1 MIPEQHAYLEAG
13 QCFKMACAL
22 LLHDFVNEI
31 LWVQSWSL
39 LIYNQGNYL
48 SSMQLC
54 AQQQIENLNS
64 QNMVGFVKEITFI
77 NLSQ

>member
-31 LWVQSWSL
+31 LWGPELVST
-39 LIYNQGNYL
+39 YL
-48 SSMQLC
+48 
-54 AQQQIENLNS
+54 
-64 QNMVGFVKEITFI
+64 
-77 NLSQ
+77 